1 MENEKDTEF
10 EENRETET
18 GGLKEDISAV
28 GQIIMGEIQ
37 SIGGMLTGD
46 PVTRAEGN
54 FNADAGIIR
63 EEIKEDIAEAEDG
76 ENDENNR
83 DNDEKARA

>member
-1 MENEKDTEF
+1 MENEKDREV
-10 EENRETET
+10 EEIEETESGGL

-28 GQIIMGEIQ
+28 GQIVIGELE

-46 PVTRAEGN
+46 PITRAEGN

-63 EEIKEDIAEAEDG
+63 EEINEDLEEAE
-76 ENDENNR
+76 ENKVEDEN
-83 DNDEKARA
+83 EKA